1 LPAHDF
7 KGRHICGVPFLFYI
21 LEQKLRTMVIDSL
34 KKLFDRDLDRL
45 KNELS
50 SYKKEPSLWEV
61 KKYIKN
67 SAGNLTLHIIGNLN
81 YYIGAILGGNGYV
94 RVREDEFSK
103 KNIPVSNLLQDID
116 KVKTTIYNTLEG
128 VSEAELLENFP
139 VNVFGYEMSKLFFLM
154 HLHSHL
160 TYHLG
165 QINYHRRLI
174 EK

>member
-1 LPAHDF
+1 MA
-7 KGRHICGVPFLFYI
+7 I
-21 LEQKLRTMVIDSL
+21 ESL

-50 SYKKEPSLWEV
+50 GYKKESNLWEI
-61 KKYIKN
+61 KKDIKN
-67 SAGNLTLHIIGNLN
+67 SGGNLSLHILGNLN
-81 YYIGAILGGNGYV
+81 YYIGAVLGGNGYV
-94 RVREDEFSK
+94 RDRDAEFVIK
-103 KNIPVSNLLQDID
+103 DFPVSVLLNDID

-128 VSEAELLENFP
+128 LSEEELVENFP
-139 VNVFGYEMSKLFFLM
+139 INVFGYDMTKLFFLM

-174 EK
+174 DK

>member
-1 LPAHDF
+1 
-7 KGRHICGVPFLFYI
+7 
-21 LEQKLRTMVIDSL
+21 MVIDSL

-50 SYKKEPSLWEV
+50 NYKDESSLWVV
-61 KKYIKN
+61 KKNISN
-67 SAGNLTLHIIGNLN
+67 SAGNLALHVIGNLN
-81 YYIGAILGGNGYV
+81 HFIGGVLGKNGYV
-94 RVREDEFSK
+94 RDREAEFIEK
-103 KNIPVSNLLQDID
+103 DVPVHDLLQNID
-116 KVKTTIYNTLEG
+116 EVKTTIYNTLEG
-128 VSEAELLENFP
+128 ISEEELLENFP
-139 VNVFGYEMSKLFFLM
+139 INVFGYEMTTLFFLM

>member
-1 LPAHDF
+1 MA
-7 KGRHICGVPFLFYI
+7 
-21 LEQKLRTMVIDSL
+21 IDSL
-34 KKLFDRDLDRL
+34 KKLFDRDLDKL

-50 SYKKEPSLWEV
+50 NYKNEPSLWVV
-61 KKYIKN
+61 KKNISN

-81 YYIGAILGGNGYV
+81 HFIGGVLGGNGYV
-94 RVREDEFSK
+94 RDREAEFSNK
-103 KNIPVSNLLQDID
+103 DVPVADLLLNIDE
-116 KVKTTIYNTLEG
+116 VKTTIYNTLEG
-128 VSEAELLENFP
+128 LSEEELLETYP
-139 VNVFGYEMSKLFFLM
+139 VNVFGYEMTTLFFLM

>member
-1 LPAHDF
+1 
-7 KGRHICGVPFLFYI
+7 
-21 LEQKLRTMVIDSL
+21 MVIDSL

-50 SYKKEPSLWEV
+50 GYKKESSLWET
-61 KKYIKN
+61 KKNISN
-67 SAGNLTLHIIGNLN
+67 SGGNLTLHIIGNLN
-81 YYIGAILGGNGYV
+81 HFIGAVLGDTGYV
-94 RVREDEFSK
+94 RDRDAEFDQK
-103 KNIPVSNLLQDID
+103 DVPVFELLQEID
-116 KVKTTIYNTLEG
+116 EVKTTIYNTLE
-128 VSEAELLENFP
+128 SLNEDELLENFP

-174 EK
+174 DK